1 MRFQKKKV
9 LRHWV
14 YWTLVALLL
23 SAWFTMTIFA
33 YWFFGESV
41 RGF

>member
-1 MRFQKKKV
+1 MVKRK
-9 LRHWV
+9 LRNWV
-14 YWTLVALLL
+14 YWTLASLLL

-33 YWFFGESV
+33 YWFFSESA